1 MLMSGVA
8 QVVTSIDEL
17 DNSKA
22 YTISRNAL
30 SGKAGS
36 IHNGG
41 TGAVRVGSTRG
52 VTGDDLLWAI
62 HYSEVEKSY
71 FLYNLGAGK
80 FVQNVDNVATFS
92 DAPADVT
99 PIFMDNIRMWAIDCG
114 GSLLGLETEDNYG
127 KVIFTDDY
135 TKANVRNEGLAY
147 NISISPSRTIS
158 KEEMTPLKPKYRLA
172 VPRCLPDIRNL

>member
-158 KEEMTPLKPKYRLA
+158 KEGNVVIVIHNAFKT
-172 VPRCLPDIRNL
+172 

>member
-62 HYSEVEKSY
+62 HYSEV
-71 FLYNLGAGK
+71 GA
-80 FVQNVDNVATFS
+80 
-92 DAPADVT
+92 
-99 PIFMDNIRMWAIDCG
+99 
-114 GSLLGLETEDNYG
+114 
-127 KVIFTDDY
+127 
-135 TKANVRNEGLAY
+135 RN
-147 NISISPSRTIS
+147 R
-158 KEEMTPLKPKYRLA
+158 
-172 VPRCLPDIRNL
+172 